1 MNPWKKWAAVR
12 ILLTAIYLFPGWL
25 LFTGSFDPLSMAAG
39 AGFSLLIAAAT
50 YGLFID
56 LNEAGRRSLVPRLPL
71 LVVYIFMVI
80 GKMYI
85 SSFQVVWKIIRGR
98 YNPRIVHFRTRLSS
112 DMARTVLANSIT
124 MTPGTITVDMND
136 DHLIVHW
143 LDAPTTHSRYAGELI
158 KGSMEK
164 MLMRIWI

>member
-1 MNPWKKWAAVR
+1 MNLYRKWSFVR
-12 ILLTAIYLFPGWL
+12 MLLTSLYLFPAWL
-25 LFTGSFDPLSMAAG
+25 LFTWSTEPANLIMG
-39 AGFSLLIAAAT
+39 ALFSLLIASLT
-50 YGLFID
+50 YPLFID
-56 LNEAGRRSLVPRLPL
+56 QSEAGRRSLLPKVPL
-71 LVVYIFMVI
+71 LLIYLLLVAW
-80 GKMYI
+80 KMYI

-112 DMARTVLANSIT
+112 DTARTVLANSIT

-158 KGSMEK
+158 KGNMER
-164 MLMRIWI
+164 LLRRIWI

>member
-1 MNPWKKWAAVR
+1 MTPWRKWAVVR
-12 ILLTAIYLFPGWL
+12 IILTTLYLFPGWI
-25 LFTGSFDPLSMAAG
+25 LFTGSLEPVSLAAG
-39 AGFSLLIAAAT
+39 ASFSFLIALAT
-50 YGLFID
+50 YQLFID
-56 LNEAGRRSLVPRLPL
+56 QNEAGRRSLIPRLPL
-71 LVVYIFMVI
+71 FIVYLFMVI

-112 DMARTVLANSIT
+112 DLARTILANSIT

-158 KGSMEK
+158 KDRMER
-164 MLMRIWI
+164 MLARIWI

>member
-1 MNPWKKWAAVR
+1 
-12 ILLTAIYLFPGWL
+12 
-25 LFTGSFDPLSMAAG
+25 
-39 AGFSLLIAAAT
+39 
-50 YGLFID
+50 
-56 LNEAGRRSLVPRLPL
+56 
-71 LVVYIFMVI
+71 
-80 GKMYI
+80 MYI

-112 DMARTVLANSIT
+112 DLARTILANSIT

-158 KGSMEK
+158 KDRMER
-164 MLMRIWI
+164 MLARIWI